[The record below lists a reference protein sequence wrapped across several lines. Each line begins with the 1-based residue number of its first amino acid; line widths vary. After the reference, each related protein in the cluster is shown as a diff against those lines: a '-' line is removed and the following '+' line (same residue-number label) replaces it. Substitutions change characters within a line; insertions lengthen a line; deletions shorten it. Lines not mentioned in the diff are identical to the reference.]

1 MLVQSCLEIARLNQ
15 EHATNELNFKA
26 LKKKIIATEELTVL
40 EAQLM
45 NALEEMEPVKKAK
58 KELEAALGK
67 KDEEIERL
75 QIKLDS
81 AESLNNQYEMRLAT
95 IELTHRNADDAVSDS
110 KKKMNALEQG
120 KKKLLGRIKKLK
132 DENKQAKLEATQSK
146 RAVNRLEGRLK
157 KTEVLLSQ
165 CLQMLADNGLMA
177 ASKAKRALARVGRL
191 DKKVD
196 SEGDSDEYSDMDS
209 DLTDTEETPAAKSK

>member
-1 MLVQSCLEIARLNQ
+1 MEEDIPMLGLSDLATGPLSHFGWCEPCKTKDEEIARLNQ

-120 KKKLLGRIKKLK
+120 
-132 DENKQAKLEATQSK
+132 
-146 RAVNRLEGRLK
+146 
-157 KTEVLLSQ
+157 
-165 CLQMLADNGLMA
+165 
-177 ASKAKRALARVGRL
+177 
-191 DKKVD
+191 
-196 SEGDSDEYSDMDS
+196 
-209 DLTDTEETPAAKSK
+209 